1 MEEVEVWMNSHKLVV
16 NIATGEIFLS
26 TAHILYDI
34 SDILGVEQEM
44 DILWLAKEKTL
55 NS

>member
-16 NIATGEIFLS
+16 NLATGEIFLS

-34 SDILGVEQEM
+34 SDLMGFEQEM
-44 DILWLAKEKTL
+44 DVLEMAKEKML